1 MKTQQA
7 MNTFCIRFILL
18 FSLLTS
24 VKSVVAQ
31 DTLTTEKNLIRTGDR
46 LYKSA
51 VSGIGAG
58 ASGNNVSWNYAN
70 ARVSDTEHMSYDSK
84 GRPTKTVSTT
94 LAGGTET
101 SATSY
106 TYTGN
111 PANVTYSVNGLT
123 GGTFTGTLTN
133 QYNSKNDKLQ
143 SVRLNVTEGGTAAAR
158 TVAAYTYDGLGR
170 ISTVTRSGSAGT
182 AEYGYNVRGWLT
194 SISAKSFGAEL
205 HYTDGDGVPCYN
217 GNISSMLWTNSNYG
231 ATRGYKYSYDG
242 QNRLVAAVYGEG
254 PGLTDKANRY
264 NEEVLA
270 YTRNGAI
277 ERLQRRG
284 RKQNQIYGKIDNLN
298 IELDGN
304 RVIRVE
310 DDALP
315 ISYAGALDFTDDPG
329 KGVEYTYNGDGA
341 LTGDKNRGISLIEY
355 DLCGYPRRI
364 QYADGSVTE
373 YVYTV
378 TGRKLR
384 AIHRTAVPNIS
395 VPFGQAKVLTPSET
409 LSTDSVDYLGNLI
422 VRDKRPEMYLF
433 DGGYCTFGTNG
444 AAVFHYYDRDH
455 QGNIRGVINENGTVE
470 QVLNYYPFGA
480 PYCDGTTLNA
490 DLQPY
495 KYNGKELETMH
506 GRNAYDY
513 GARFYDP
520 LLPTWDRMDPLCEK
534 YYHISP
540 YAYCKNNPVNRID
553 LNGEDDYYTIFG
565 DFIFRDD
572 KQTDN
577 IIIRDKI
584 LHDTKMM
591 TGIKWMSTA
600 DIPLY
605 KITLSAKAYSKI
617 FTHILSEMNG
627 IDVGLLHNG
636 KVSVIVWDEISG
648 NLKTSINYYNDPSSD
663 GSSVASMNHGGNIM
677 TAYIYPKDS
686 KERQIYSTVSNV
698 QNMLGEHEYW
708 GHFKNG
714 WSEFSGTHHKVYEYQ
729 MKQPS
734 WEKTTDLYKNLIEY
748 LYNKDKKK

>member
-315 ISYAGALDFTDDPG
+315 VSYAGALDFTDDPG
-329 KGVEYTYNGDGA
+329 TGVEYTYNGDGA

-409 LSTDSVDYLGNLI
+409 LSADSADYLGNLV
-422 VRDKRPEMYLF
+422 VRNKRPEMYLF

-480 PYCDGTTLNA
+480 PYCDETTLNA

-540 YAYCKNNPVNRID
+540 YVYCLDNPVNAID
-553 LNGEDDYYTIFG
+553 HKGEKVILYVTTLPMDNEDFKYILKSATHTFLVVQTTNNDKHYYAFG
-565 DFIFRDD
+565 SDRDGLLGAFSGKLGRQRYEQD
-572 KQTDN
+572 MKIIEDATNDN
-577 IIIRDKI
+577 LKKMIIISPPF
-584 LHDTKMM
+584 
-591 TGIKWMSTA
+591 GMSTEEFDQKVI
-600 DIPLY
+600 DIAESFGNN
-605 KITLSAKAYSKI
+605 KS
-617 FTHILSEMNG
+617 FT
-627 IDVGLLHNG
+627 
-636 KVSVIVWDEISG
+636 
-648 NLKTSINYYNDPSSD
+648 Y
-663 GSSVASMNHGGNIM
+663 
-677 TAYIYPKDS
+677 
-686 KERQIYSTVSNV
+686 
-698 QNMLGEHEYW
+698 
-708 GHFKNG
+708 F
-714 WSEFSGTHHKVYEYQ
+714 
-729 MKQPS
+729 
-734 WEKTTDLYKNLIEY
+734 
-748 LYNKDKKK
+748 